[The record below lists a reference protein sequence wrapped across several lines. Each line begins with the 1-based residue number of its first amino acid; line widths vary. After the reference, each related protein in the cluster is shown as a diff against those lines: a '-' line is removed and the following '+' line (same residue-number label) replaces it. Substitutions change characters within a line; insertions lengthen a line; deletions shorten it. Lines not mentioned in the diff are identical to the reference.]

1 MCCGHI
7 VELQV
12 TVNNT
17 NTEFSTTM
25 FSAQIYVAGN
35 NNTYLLLYIKCPIF
49 LTHFNIILRFCRDFR
64 KIP

>member
-12 TVNNT
+12 TANNI
-17 NTEFSTTM
+17 NAECCTTM
-25 FSAQIYVAGN
+25 FLAQIYVVGDN
-35 NNTYLLLYIKCPIF
+35 KTYLLLYLKYPIF
-49 LTHFNIILRFCRDFR
+49 LAHFNIIESFHRDFR